1 MSCQVTPEA
10 RADLEEIWEYIAEDN
25 PPAADH
31 LIEAFYKRFTMIAVH
46 PRIGR
51 DRSSLRPNMRSF
63 TVRRHYVIFYR
74 PLPHAIEVVRVIHG
88 ARNIECLFQKEE
100 DESTP

>member
-1 MSCQVTPEA
+1 MSYQVTPEA

-63 TVRRHYVIFYR
+63 TVRRH
-74 PLPHAIEVVRVIHG
+74 
-88 ARNIECLFQKEE
+88 
-100 DESTP
+100 